1 MSIANTVKKVYE
13 NGNEKQ
19 TLIEKC
25 MKRGMGTAVHCT
37 VHSVHCTLDSIK
49 KGGLVLSSK
58 QMHDIIV
65 KAILYLINL
74 HLHIF

>member
-13 NGNEKQ
+13 KGNEKQ

-25 MKRGMGTAVHCT
+25 MKRGMGTVQ
-37 VHSVHCTLDSIK
+37 CTLHSIK

>member
-13 NGNEKQ
+13 KGNEKQ

-25 MKRGMGTAVHCT
+25 MKRGMVT
-37 VHSVHCTLDSIK
+37 VQCTLHSIK

-74 HLHIF
+74 HLHIFLNFVDSN